1 MGGGGEDRWDWGVR
15 VGGGGVGMGGGDGEV
30 VETESIS
37 NTMLAVTAKIFLYM
51 VY

>member
-15 VGGGGVGMGGGDGEV
+15 VGGGGSGWGGDGEV

-37 NTMLAVTAKIFLYM
+37 NTMLAVTAKIVLYM